1 MKQERQEMIRRI
13 ISDQPIET
21 QEELARRLL
30 ALGYRVT
37 QATVSRDI
45 REMRLVKVRGEGGGY
60 HYAVPK
66 RPETAISGRMIRIL
80 TDTLVS
86 VDHAGTMIV
95 AKTLSGSANVAGEVL
110 DTVEWPE
117 ILGTI
122 AGDNTIMILVRTE
135 ADAAEIAKRI
145 RLLAGTENG
154 KADREDE

>member
-1 MKQERQEMIRRI
+1 MASRRKKKVANDHMVLHLI
-13 ISDQPIET
+13 V
-21 QEELARRLL
+21 LVALVL
-30 ALGYRVT
+30 ALC
-37 QATVSRDI
+37 
-45 REMRLVKVRGEGGGY
+45 E
-60 HYAVPK
+60 
-66 RPETAISGRMIRIL
+66 GRMIRIL

-86 VDHAGTMIV
+86 VDHAGNMVV